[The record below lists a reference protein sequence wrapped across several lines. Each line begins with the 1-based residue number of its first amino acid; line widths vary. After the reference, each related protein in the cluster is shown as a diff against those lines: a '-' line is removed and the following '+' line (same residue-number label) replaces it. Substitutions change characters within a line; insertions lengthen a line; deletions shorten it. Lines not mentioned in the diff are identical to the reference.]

1 MPVLMGHMYKFNRIF
16 VYLTLL
22 MTKVQEILTRIDEN
36 APYAMVLEA
45 SVRDYCV
52 LALKFL
58 KGQANPG
65 QYFESALPSPFD
77 ALDAEVSALKFAE
90 QRYCVQLYH
99 PSEEAL
105 LADAVADLAF
115 AQAERLTLVTPSS
128 PQADDRERADVYIV
142 AVYTLFALALHDRLD
157 FAVLFLEA
165 WDNFVQ
171 FASARTVRKKWD
183 SSWQSRYSPLFYPL
197 G

>member
-1 MPVLMGHMYKFNRIF
+1 MA
-16 VYLTLL
+16 
-22 MTKVQEILTRIDEN
+22 KVQEILTRIDPK
-36 APYAMVLEA
+36 APFAMVIEA

-52 LALKFL
+52 LALQFL
-58 KGQANPG
+58 KGESNPG
-65 QYFESALPSPFD
+65 RYFESALPNPFPV
-77 ALDAEVSALKFAE
+77 LDEEVSARSFAKE
-90 QRYCVQLYH
+90 RYCIQLYT
-99 PSEEAL
+99 PGEEAL
-105 LADAVADLAF
+105 LADAIADIAF

-142 AVYTLFALALHDRLD
+142 AVYTLFALALHGRTD

-165 WDNFVQ
+165 WANFVQ

-183 SSWQSRYSPLFYPL
+183 RSWQSRYSPLFYPL

>member
-1 MPVLMGHMYKFNRIF
+1 MA
-16 VYLTLL
+16 
-22 MTKVQEILTRIDEN
+22 KVNEILARIDEK
-36 APYAMVLEA
+36 APYAMVIEA

-58 KGQANPG
+58 RGQADF
-65 QYFESALPSPFD
+65 QCYFETQLPQAMPALEQE
-77 ALDAEVSALKFAE
+77 LSALKYAQE
-90 QRYCVQLYH
+90 RYCVQLYQ
-99 PSEEAL
+99 PADEAL
-105 LADAVADLAF
+105 LADAIADLAF

-142 AVYTLFALALHDRLD
+142 AVYTLFALALHGRTD

-171 FASARTVRKKWD
+171 FASARTVRKHYD
-183 SSWQSRYSPLFYPL
+183 RSWSSRYIDLFYPL

>member
-1 MPVLMGHMYKFNRIF
+1 MA
-16 VYLTLL
+16 
-22 MTKVQEILTRIDEN
+22 KVQEILTRIDPK
-36 APYAMVLEA
+36 APFAMVIEA

-52 LALKFL
+52 LALQFL
-58 KGQANPG
+58 KGEAHPAR
-65 QYFESALPSPFD
+65 YFESALPNPFPK
-77 ALDAEVSALKFAE
+77 LDMEVSVRKFAAE
-90 QRYCVQLYH
+90 RYCIQLYA

-105 LADAVADLAF
+105 LADAIADLAF

-142 AVYTLFALALHDRLD
+142 AVYTLFALALHDRTD

-165 WDNFVQ
+165 WANFVQ
-171 FASARTVRKKWD
+171 FASARTVRKHYD
-183 SSWQSRYSPLFYPL
+183 QSWNSRYESIFYPL